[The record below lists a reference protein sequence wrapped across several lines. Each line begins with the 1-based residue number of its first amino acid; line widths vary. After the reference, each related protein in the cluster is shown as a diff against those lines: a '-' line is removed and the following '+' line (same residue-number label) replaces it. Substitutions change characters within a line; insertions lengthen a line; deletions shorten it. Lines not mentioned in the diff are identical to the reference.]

1 MTAQAALLGLLAQT
15 NARIKSSGIWDDND
29 WYDDIADVGVEDGEP
44 YSDDP
49 DVRRRIISAIATEGD
64 VLNYMEFPNVQRV
77 AALLPESKYN
87 EVFPMKNDLYTY

>member
-1 MTAQAALLGLLAQT
+1 
-15 NARIKSSGIWDDND
+15 
-29 WYDDIADVGVEDGEP
+29 
-44 YSDDP
+44 
-49 DVRRRIISAIATEGD
+49 VRRRIISAIATEGD